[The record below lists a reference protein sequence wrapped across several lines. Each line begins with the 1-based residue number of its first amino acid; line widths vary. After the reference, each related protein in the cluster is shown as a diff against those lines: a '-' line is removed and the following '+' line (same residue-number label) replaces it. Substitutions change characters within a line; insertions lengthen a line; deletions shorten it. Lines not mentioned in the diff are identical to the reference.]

1 MKPISRQPR
10 VYIASPFFNPYEVSI
25 IEQIKDVCAKNAL
38 TFFSP
43 KDDMLYNPDTMKPAD
58 VLQVNID
65 ALYSTDLTVCVTDGK
80 DPGTL
85 FEAGWCY
92 AQGIPIIYIWLTGKK
107 DQKFNLVLAASGA
120 VVRSIE
126 QLDRAIKEIKQSG
139 AFEHKVWD
147 DKEIRY
153 E

>member
-25 IEQIKDVCAKNAL
+25 IEQIKDVLTKNAL
-38 TFFSP
+38 PFFSP
-43 KDDMLYNPDTMKPAD
+43 KDDMLYNPGTMKPAD
-58 VLQVNID
+58 VLQVNIN

-92 AQGIPIIYIWLTGKK
+92 AQGIPIIYMWLTGKK

-126 QLDRAIKEIKQSG
+126 QLDRSIKEIKQSG
-139 AFEHKVWD
+139 VFEHKVWD
-147 DKEIRY
+147 DKEISY